1 MPKVNNSSVR
11 KLRREQ
17 AQERQGRY
25 DALTLDQKIERA
37 KERPGES
44 SKELVRLYKLKL
56 AE

>member
-44 SKELVRLYKLKL
+44 AKELVRLYKLKL